1 LGQSAWVRIY
11 QRKEG
16 VAGEGFGYS
25 KPLAIPMVSE
35 LGDEAVVATT
45 TTGTE
50 NSK

>member
-1 LGQSAWVRIY
+1 LGQNAWVRIY

-16 VAGEGFGYS
+16 VDGEGFGYS
-25 KPLAIPMVSE
+25 KPPAIPMVSG

-50 NSK
+50 NSE